1 MLTYFGAVVK
11 LLVQDRF
18 EAGSLGTMPLW
29 QCRSFCAALAGQQP
43 HKPAMTV
50 SRSGADHNRS
60 AVSVQKPD
68 GGPDCGAHWE

>member
-1 MLTYFGAVVK
+1 LAR
-11 LLVQDRF
+11 LLSCQRKIVSKPDR
-18 EAGSLGTMPLW
+18 SGTVPLW

-60 AVSVQKPD
+60 AVSVQKPHR
-68 GGPDCGAHWE
+68 GPQDGAHWA